1 MPAEKA
7 AICIQTLQ
15 DWGYNVIVGKT
26 LGSKSD
32 NYFSGDD
39 DTRAEELQTMLD
51 TKSIRAILF
60 GRGGYGMSR
69 IIDKLDFK
77 KFKKHPKWL
86 IGFSDITVI
95 HTHLLANYSIASLH
109 APMAAAFNDGEH
121 TKQYILSLR
130 DAIAGIKAKYEVPAH
145 PYNINGKA
153 KGILIGGNLALLAH
167 VIGTDS
173 DFDTKDRILFVEDI
187 GEYIY
192 NMDRL
197 LLQLKRSGKLKRL
210 AGLIFG
216 GFTDMKDTE
225 RPFGKSV
232 DDVLKDV
239 SASLKCPVCFHFPV
253 SHSKENVALKIGVA
267 YKLSVNST
275 TVILEEL

>member
-1 MPAEKA
+1 MAAEKA

-26 LGSKSD
+26 LGSSSE

-39 DTRAEELQTMLD
+39 ATRASELQALLD

-77 KFKKHPKWL
+77 KFRKNPKWL
-86 IGFSDITVI
+86 IGFSDITVM
-95 HTHLLANYSIASLH
+95 HTHLLSNYNIASLH
-109 APMAAAFNDGEH
+109 APMAAAFNDGQH
-121 TKQYILSLR
+121 TNEYIESLR
-130 DAIAGIKAKYEVPAH
+130 NALAGVKANYEVPAT
-145 PYNINGKA
+145 PLNLNGK
-153 KGILIGGNLALLAH
+153 GQGQLVGGNLALLAH
-167 VIGTDS
+167 VIGTAS
-173 DFDTKDRILFVEDI
+173 DVDTKHKILFLEDI

-192 NMDRL
+192 NIDRL
-197 LLQLKRSGKLKRL
+197 LYQLKRSGKFKKL

-225 RPFGKSV
+225 RPFGKSI
-232 DDVLKDV
+232 DEVLKEITTLV
-239 SASLKCPVCFHFPV
+239 KCPVCFHFPV
-253 SHSKENVALKIGVA
+253 SHSKENVALKIGA
-267 YKLSVNST
+267 EYKL
-275 TVILEEL
+275 TVTSSKTVLEEV